1 MVKSKIGVIGMAV
14 MGRSLALNMADHGYK
29 VSVYNISKVN
39 TEEAISQDITGNL
52 KGTYTLEEF
61 INSLERP
68 RNILLMIK
76 SGQPV
81 DEIIERLLPLL
92 DKDDLIIDG
101 GNSYFKDTIRRAKY
115 LEEKGIH
122 FFGMGVSGG
131 EEGALCAI
139 MPGGNK
145 DSMRE

>member
-101 GNSYFKDTIRRAKY
+101 GNSYFKDTIMRAKY

-122 FFGMGVSGG
+122 FWNGVSGG
-131 EEGALCAI
+131 EEGARYGLQ
-139 MPGGNK
+139 
-145 DSMRE
+145 

>member
-122 FFGMGVSGG
+122 FFGMGVS
-131 EEGALCAI
+131 I
-139 MPGGNK
+139 
-145 DSMRE
+145 